1 MAAIITTPFR
11 VLNAENFKE
20 DVGSS
25 SVYLGTEAIV
35 RYGTDSQKEKWLPK
49 CWDYYH
55 IDDECVVDFFIMYE
69 NLENDYQKFCDM
81 VGVPYEVLNKE
92 KFLRKDKKYHQYY
105 DDTTKNIVSD
115 NFINEINKFHYKF

>member
-1 MAAIITTPFR
+1 
-11 VLNAENFKE
+11 
-20 DVGSS
+20 
-25 SVYLGTEAIV
+25 
-35 RYGTDSQKEKWLPK
+35 
-49 CWDYYH
+49 
-55 IDDECVVDFFIMYE
+55 MYE